1 MSSGE
6 HFVWSAIGL
15 EDIKDLSRVMDVS
28 GGVIFS
34 EMDAQEKTMIS
45 KEEHVRK
52 KEEKRMK
59 EEEEKR
65 MQEEKQRER
74 EKKQQEEQ
82 RMWDERMHD
91 GPHAYKMQ

>member
-1 MSSGE
+1 MSAGE

-45 KEEHVRK
+45 KEE
-52 KEEKRMK
+52 
-59 EEEEKR
+59 
-65 MQEEKQRER
+65 QRQTIQKTSR
-74 EKKQQEEQ
+74 SFWNSYYHT
-82 RMWDERMHD
+82 RN
-91 GPHAYKMQ
+91 